1 MKKLLMA
8 TETKDHP
15 IEENEYFELRI
26 PKISKNGVPVIVTLM
41 FMALSFLA
49 GLLTMRYLSDYQG
62 STTVTDATGAFVSY
76 AKQLR
81 LNTNEFTSCLES
93 GKFAESV
100 TTDMN
105 NGSSL
110 DVSATPSFFINGRMV
125 VGAQPYS
132 TFKEMIDQELSGN
145 RSPLTPEEAS
155 GSAQVDVAKG
165 HLPVIGSNKAKIT
178 IVEFSDFQCPFCER
192 FFLDTYPQLKKE
204 YLDTGK
210 AQLTFRHYPLT
221 SIHPNA
227 QKAHEASECANEQ
240 GKFWEYHDKLFQ
252 NQSVWSDLPLVTTTS
267 T

>member
-1 MKKLLMA
+1 MPSDSREES
-8 TETKDHP
+8 TESKSEP
-15 IEENEYFELRI
+15 EYFELRI
-26 PKISKNGVPVIVTLM
+26 PKISKHGVPLLFTLIL
-41 FMALSFLA
+41 MAASFLS
-49 GLLTMRYLSDYQG
+49 GLLTMRYLYTNQAAQAS
-62 STTVTDATGAFVSY
+62 DATGAFKVY
-76 AKQLR
+76 AKQLK
-81 LNTNEFTSCLES
+81 LDAKKFTSCLDS
-93 GKFAESV
+93 GKYTSPV
-100 TTDMN
+100 TTDID

-110 DVSATPSFFINGRMV
+110 QVSATPSFFINGRML

-132 TFKEMIDQELSGN
+132 TFKAMLEQELSGN

-165 HLPVIGSNKAKIT
+165 HLPILGKDSAKIT

-192 FFLDTYPQLKKE
+192 FYIDTLPQIKKE

-240 GKFWEYHDKLFQ
+240 GKFWEYHNLLFQ
-252 NQSVWSDLPLVTTTS
+252 TQQSWSNLPLVSTS
-267 T
+267 MT